1 MGNFYRD
8 NNDIQFLFRHIDLK
22 VSAELSEEGFKFAGE
37 FDPAPADADEAVRNY
52 EMVLDSLG
60 QLSGEFIAPRAEDV
74 DRQGNT
80 LNEDGSVTRP
90 KGTAEA
96 IEKLGQAEVM
106 GFTLPHR
113 FGGLNFPN
121 IVYSMAIEM
130 VSRADAAL
138 MNIFGLQGIAETIN
152 AFADEEIKKQYLPA
166 FAAGKVTGAMVLTEP
181 DAGSDLQAIK
191 VSGHDKEQEKPARVY
206 QDAEG
211 NWFVRGV
218 KRFITNGCGEI
229 LLVLARSEPDISD
242 GRGLSLYLVERGP
255 WVKVRRLEDKLGIHG
270 SPTCE
275 LFFNDAPAKLI
286 GERQRGLITY
296 VMSLMNGARIGIAG
310 QSLGIAEAAF
320 RVARDYASTRRQFG
334 VTIEKLPA
342 VRDMLID
349 MKIAVEAGRA
359 LLYETSR
366 VVDLEIGI
374 LKQLESNPP
383 EDKELAKQLKND
395 SRKYKRL
402 AAMLTPM
409 SKYYCSEMCNRVAYD
424 SIQVLGGSGY
434 MRDYACER
442 YARDA
447 RITTIY
453 EGTSQLQ
460 VVAAVR
466 GVCSGTAEK
475 YLTELAGHDYDE
487 NVKDLLEILAEGT
500 EKMKEAIAFIKEN
513 GNEYM
518 DLYGRPLVDIA
529 IDLING
535 YLFCGQASTKVDMQV
550 PLADNGQNNAGKTI
564 PVKERKAQIARRF
577 ITKNAPKITALSEL
591 IRTGDK
597 STFNEYESLVGP
609 VPEVG

>member
-8 NNDIQFLFRHIDLK
+8 NNDIQFLFRHIDPKAL
-22 VSAELSEEGFKFAGE
+22 AELSEENFKFAGE
-37 FDPAPADADEAVRNY
+37 FDSAPADADEAVQNY
-52 EMVLDSLG
+52 DMVLDSLG
-60 QLSGEFIAPRAEDV
+60 QLSAEFIAPRAEDV

-80 LNEDGSVTRP
+80 LNKDGSVTRA
-90 KGTAEA
+90 KGIAEA
-96 IEKLGQAEVM
+96 IEKLGQADVM

-121 IVYSMAIEM
+121 LVYSMAIEI

-152 AFADEEIKKQYLPA
+152 AFADEEIKQQYLPD

-191 VSGHDKEQEKPARVY
+191 VSGHDQGSEKPARVY

-366 VVDLEIGI
+366 VVDLELGI
-374 LKQLESNPP
+374 LKRLQTNPP
-383 EDKELAKQLKND
+383 EDKELAKQLKGD

-402 AAMLTPM
+402 AGMLTPM
-409 SKYYCSEMCNRVAYD
+409 SKYYCSEMCNSIAYD

-475 YLTELAGHDYDE
+475 YLTELASMDYEE
-487 NVKDLLEILAEGT
+487 NVKDLLGILAEGT
-500 EKMKEAIAFIKEN
+500 EKMKECIVFVKEN

-529 IDLING
+529 INLING
-535 YLFCGQASTKVDMQV
+535 YLFCSQASTKVDMQV
-550 PLADNGQNNAGKTI
+550 PVADNGQADAGKTI
-564 PVKERKAQIARRF
+564 AIKERKAQIARRF
-577 ITKNAPKITALSEL
+577 ITKNTPKIAALAEL
-591 IRTGDK
+591 IRSGDK
-597 STFNEYESLVGP
+597 STFNEFEALVGP

>member
-1 MGNFYRD
+1 M
-8 NNDIQFLFRHIDLK
+8 DLAAL
-22 VSAELSEEGFKFAGE
+22 AEICEEGFKFAGE
-37 FDPAPADADEAVRNY
+37 FDHAPADAAEAIRNY

-60 QLSGEFIAPRAEDV
+60 QLCAEFIAPRAEAV
-74 DRQGNT
+74 DREGNI
-80 LNEDGSVTRP
+80 LNEDGTVTRAR
-90 KGTAEA
+90 GIAEA

-121 IVYSMAIEM
+121 LVYSMAIEIL
-130 VSRADAAL
+130 SRADAAL

-152 AFADEEIKKQYLPA
+152 AFASEEIKEKYLRD
-166 FAAGKVTGAMVLTEP
+166 FSAGKVTGAMVLTEP
-181 DAGSDLQAIK
+181 DAGSDLQAVK
-191 VSGHDKEQEKPARVY
+191 LRAF
-206 QDAEG
+206 QDAAG
-211 NWFVRGV
+211 NWFLHGV
-218 KRFITNGCGEI
+218 KRFITNGCGDV
-229 LLVLARSEPDISD
+229 LLVLARSEPDRS
-242 GRGLSLYLVERGP
+242 GGLGLSLFVCGP
-255 WVKVRRLEDKLGIHG
+255 GPTVHIRRLEDKLGIHG

-275 LFFNDAPAKLI
+275 IFFDNTPCELI
-286 GERQRGLITY
+286 GERQRGLVTY

-310 QSLGIAEAAF
+310 QSMGIAESAY
-320 RVARDYASTRRQFG
+320 RIARDYASTRKQFG
-334 VTIEKLPA
+334 VAIEKLPA

-349 MKIAVEAGRA
+349 MKMDIEASRA

-366 VVDLEIGI
+366 VVDLEIAYAKRLETNPPDDKAE
-374 LKQLESNPP
+374 LKQLKDN
-383 EDKELAKQLKND
+383 
-395 SRKYKRL
+395 SRKYKRA

-434 MRDYACER
+434 MRDYASER
-442 YARDA
+442 HARDA

-460 VVAAVR
+460 VIAAVR

-475 YLTELAGHDYDE
+475 FMAELAEHDYDAD
-487 NVKDLLEILAEGT
+487 VTDLLEILARGAEQLN
-500 EKMKEAIAFIKEN
+500 EAIAYVKEQ

-535 YLFCGQASTKVDMQV
+535 YLFCGQASTKVQMEV
-550 PLADNGQNNAGKTI
+550 PVAGNGAINGKTI
-564 PVKERKAQIARRF
+564 PMKKRKATLARRY
-577 ITKNAPKITALSEL
+577 ITRNAPKIAAMAQS

-597 STFNEYESLVGP
+597 STFTEYEALVGP
-609 VPEVG
+609 VPEL